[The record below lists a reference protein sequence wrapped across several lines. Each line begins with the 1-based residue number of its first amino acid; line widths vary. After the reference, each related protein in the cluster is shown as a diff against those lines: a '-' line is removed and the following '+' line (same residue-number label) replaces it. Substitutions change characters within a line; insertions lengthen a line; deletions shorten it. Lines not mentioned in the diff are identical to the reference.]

1 MKIIDRNIIYAY
13 IGYNFEEDLRLTNDR
28 NIIGGLATLLTDK
41 IDRNIIYASLFLDCA
56 NQSLIRTMPRV

>member
-1 MKIIDRNIIYAY
+1 MHTYY
-13 IGYNFEEDLRLTNDR
+13 IGYNFEEDLSLTNDR

-41 IDRNIIYASLFLDCA
+41 IDRNIIYASLFLDSA

>member
-13 IGYNFEEDLRLTNDR
+13 VLHRILFEEDLRLTNDR

-41 IDRNIIYASLFLDCA
+41 IDRNIIYASLF
-56 NQSLIRTMPRV
+56 